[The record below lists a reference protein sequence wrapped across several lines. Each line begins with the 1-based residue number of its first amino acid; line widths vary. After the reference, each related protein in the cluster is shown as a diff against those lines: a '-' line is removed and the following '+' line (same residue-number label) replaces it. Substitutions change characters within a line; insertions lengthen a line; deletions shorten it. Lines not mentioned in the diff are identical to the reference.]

1 MAMSGRRAG
10 VVFSIAALCTLALSA
25 DERSSSGDADLHF
38 QLANQLFDENRLQE
52 ALRSFD
58 RAIQTDDIG
67 LAIQARKGKIR
78 TALRVAEFGL
88 ARQEAEK
95 LTGSAVPDADALALL
110 GDALWSNGLFDE
122 ADGAYER
129 ALTIAP
135 NFPRAR
141 FGKAKSLAT
150 RSRLQEAL
158 DEALAA
164 SAAAPRDGEIHA
176 AIGDIYE
183 RLNRYDEAVVAY
195 NNYINLLPNKDR
207 SDKAAW
213 ARAQVDFLAAF
224 KGSTPTEID
233 EEDLRTLH
241 TLPFKLVKDKIVVQ
255 ARVNGGRLQDFV
267 LDTGSEE
274 TVLSRETAQRER
286 VRPITYT
293 LSAGVGEVGLRGLQ
307 LARVKSLEFGTLTVR
322 NLPVLIKN
330 PALRGI
336 PKREGESF
344 SPLSL
349 GMSMMIDY
357 QRQLLTIGRNLPPTA
372 AVTTKLPMRVSRL
385 AMVRG
390 VLNSNYPAY
399 FVVDT
404 GGEVI
409 SISSDTA
416 SALPSSSF
424 RRIPLKVWGTSGW
437 DRDAFL
443 LPGNDLDFD
452 RIEYRNFP
460 LVVLNL
466 RAPSVLLGF
475 QLGGIVGHKFLSNYR
490 VSMDLA
496 QSELRLEK
504 F

>member
-1 MAMSGRRAG
+1 
-10 VVFSIAALCTLALSA
+10 VFAIAALCTLALRA
-25 DERSSSGDADLHF
+25 DERAATGDADLQF
-38 QLANQLFDENRLQE
+38 QLANQLFEENRLQE
-52 ALRSFD
+52 ALRAFD
-58 RAIQTDDIG
+58 RATRTDDIG
-67 LAIQARKGKIR
+67 LATSARKGKIR
-78 TALRVAEFGL
+78 TSLRVAEFGL

-95 LTGSAVPDADALALL
+95 LAALPGADADALALL

-122 ADGAYER
+122 ADHAYDR
-129 ALTIAP
+129 ALLMAP
-135 NFPRAR
+135 DFPRAR
-141 FGKAKSLAT
+141 FGRAKSLAT
-150 RSRLQEAL
+150 RSRLPEAL
-158 DEALAA
+158 AEALAA

-183 RLNRYDEAVVAY
+183 RLNRYDEAVIAY
-195 NNYINLLPNKDR
+195 SNYINLLPNKDR

-213 ARAQVDFLAAF
+213 ARAQVEFLGAF
-224 KGSTPTEID
+224 KGVTPVQIAD
-233 EEDLRTLH
+233 EDLARVH

-255 ARVNGGRLQDFV
+255 ARVNGGRPQDFV

-274 TVLSRETAQRER
+274 TVISRETAQRER

-307 LARVKSLEFGTLTVR
+307 LARVRSLELGTLEVR

-330 PALRGI
+330 PALKGI

-349 GMSMMIDY
+349 GLSMTIDY
-357 QRQLLTIGRNLPPTA
+357 ERQLLTIGKRLPAIT
-372 AVTTKLPMRVSRL
+372 VTTKLPMRVSRL

-409 SISSDTA
+409 SISAETA
-416 SALPSSSF
+416 SALPANSF

-437 DRDAFL
+437 DREAFL
-443 LPGNDLDFD
+443 LPGNSLDFD
-452 RIEYRNFP
+452 HIEYRNFP

-490 VSMDLA
+490 VSMDLD